1 MAIPN
6 SDNASWRDSARIA
19 KFFIIDA
26 RAAFPFLF
34 LFVHIRLWTV
44 VLATVTTA
52 AFATLDYY
60 GFSVVVF
67 MRALRTFV
75 AGKRKL
81 SRPWWRKDIS
91 R

>member
-1 MAIPN
+1 MNNLAN
-6 SDNASWRDSARIA
+6 SGASWRDSARVA

-34 LFVHIRLWTV
+34 LLVHIRLWTL
-44 VLATVTTA
+44 VLATVTTV

-60 GFSVVVF
+60 GFSVIVF
-67 MRALRTFV
+67 MRTLRTFIG
-75 AGKRKL
+75 GKRKL
-81 SRPWWRKDIS
+81 SRPWWRKNIL

>member
-1 MAIPN
+1 MTNDN
-6 SDNASWRDSARIA
+6 SVAWRDSARIA

-34 LFVHIRLWTV
+34 LLVHIRLWTLI
-44 VLATVTTA
+44 LATVVTI

-67 MRALRTFV
+67 FRVLRTFM

-81 SRPWWRKDIS
+81 SRPWWRKDII